1 MNAPVNIRRLSTA
14 DADFEA
20 GFQRVLHWSAETD
33 AAIEDRVAQ
42 IIDDVRARGDAAVL
56 ELTARFDGVQA
67 DSMAALEIGRDEW
80 GAALEAIT
88 PAQRRALEAAAER
101 VRDYHQR
108 QLDASSRSWQY
119 RDADGTLLGQK
130 VTPLDRVGIY
140 VPGGK
145 AAYPSSVLMN
155 AIPAQVAGVGEIVMV
170 VPTPARRDGSSQN
183 AQGERNALVLAA
195 AAVAGVHRVF
205 AIGGA
210 QAVAALA
217 WGTATVPRVDKITGP
232 GNAFVAS
239 AKRRVFG
246 QVGIDM
252 IAGPSEILVLAD
264 ATTPPDWVAMDL
276 FSQAEHDELAQSIL
290 LCPDAGYIAAVHE
303 ALSRLL
309 PAMPRAAVIRA
320 SLEGRGALIHT
331 RSMEEAC
338 AISNRIAPEHL
349 EVSSAEPQRWEPL
362 LRHAGAIFLGA
373 FTSESLGDYCAG
385 PNHVLP
391 TSGTARFS
399 SPLGVYDFVKRSS
412 LIQVSEAGAQVL
424 GPIAAELAYGE
435 GLHAHARAAELRLR
449 EGAVAPA
456 SAPVAFEV
464 RPVDRANHE
473 AVLKLQVAA
482 GQRQL
487 VAPPDRSLAQV
498 AYEPRGRALA
508 LFDGDTAVGMMLL
521 YDARQ
526 DDANPAN
533 QLYVWRLM
541 VDARFQQRGY
551 GRRAMQWVLEEARRG
566 GYAEV
571 GLSHVDRPGHA
582 GGFYEK
588 LGFAY
593 TGEVD
598 EGERKMRL
606 KLEGA

>member
-1 MNAPVNIRRLSTA
+1 VTAPVNIRRLGT
-14 DADFEA
+14 DDA
-20 GFQRVLHWSAETD
+20 GFETAFQRLLHWSAETD
-33 AAIEDRVAQ
+33 AAIEGRVAQ

-67 DSMAALEIGRDEW
+67 ASMAELEIGRAELQ
-80 GAALEAIT
+80 AALEAIT
-88 PAQRRALEAAAER
+88 PAQRRALQAAAER

-108 QLDASSRSWQY
+108 QLEASSRSWQY

-170 VPTPARRDGSSQN
+170 VPTPR
-183 AQGERNALVLAA
+183 GERNALVLAA

-217 WGTATVPRVDKITGP
+217 WGTASVPRVDKITGP

-264 ATTPPDWVAMDL
+264 GTTPPDWVAMDL

-290 LCPDAGYIAAVHE
+290 LCPDAAYIAAVHGAIE
-303 ALSRLL
+303 RLL

-320 SLEGRGALIHT
+320 SLEGRGALIRT

-412 LIQVSEAGAQVL
+412 LIEVSEAGAQVL

-435 GLHAHARAAELRLR
+435 GLQAHARAAQLRLR
-449 EGAVAPA
+449 EGAAAPA
-456 SAPVAFEV
+456 VAPVAFDV
-464 RPVDRANHE
+464 RPVDKANHE

-482 GQRQL
+482 GQRHL
-487 VAPPDRSLAQV
+487 VASPERSLAQV

-526 DDANPAN
+526 DDEDPAN

-551 GRRAMQWVLEEARRG
+551 GRLAMQWVLDEARRG

-598 EGERKMRL
+598 EGERKMLL